1 MNAGLLAKL
10 FGTDR
15 RWHGPCTVVL
25 DADASIQA
33 TGSDSIVNSGTKMY
47 SPRLIS
53 GRVAADAVCLIADEG
68 ALVLLQT
75 QKIRQATGHDITRQ
89 TLVFVSVPHVAAV
102 EIEGLAPLKLLGL
115 SEPSAPP
122 TFVVAEAPPR

>member
-15 RWHGPCTVVL
+15 RWHGPCIVVL

-33 TGSDSIVNSGTKMY
+33 TGNDSIVNSGTKMY

-53 GRVAADAVCLIADEG
+53 GRVAADAACLLADDG
-68 ALVLLQT
+68 ALLLLQT
-75 QKIRQATGHDITRQ
+75 HKIRQATGHDITRQ
-89 TLVFVSVPHVAAV
+89 TLVFVSIPHVAAV

-115 SEPSAPP
+115 TEPAVSP
-122 TFVVAEAPPR
+122 TFVVSETPR

>member
-25 DADASIQA
+25 DADASIQT

-53 GRVAADAVCLIADEG
+53 GRVAADAVCLLADEG
-68 ALVLLQT
+68 ALLLVQT
-75 QKIRQATGHDITRQ
+75 HKIRQATGHDITRQ
-89 TLVFVSVPHVAAV
+89 TLVFVSIPRMRT
-102 EIEGLAPLKLLGL
+102 LRLG
-115 SEPSAPP
+115 
-122 TFVVAEAPPR
+122 TR